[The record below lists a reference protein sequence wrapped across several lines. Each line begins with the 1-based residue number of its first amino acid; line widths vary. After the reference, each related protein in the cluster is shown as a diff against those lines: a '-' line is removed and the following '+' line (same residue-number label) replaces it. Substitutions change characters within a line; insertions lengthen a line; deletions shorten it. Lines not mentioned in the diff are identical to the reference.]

1 MQNSLLFVLFEKPLS
16 PFIFYFGV
24 IVDVTRHYY
33 MLVVAAIAFVIAAS
47 LVPSLF
53 AQPVDSPQ
61 FNITSTDAPVLTN
74 SSQNGIYSVEL
85 KWPEAIS
92 DVEGALQVEIVFNNA
107 SAPPPTSD
115 TIPEREPNATGSGD
129 VERAVTVPA
138 ILGGQP
144 IPIESYDMAI
154 YTPDGGKL
162 WEKLDQPG
170 QGGRATQRIELNS
183 NNYTGPV
190 KIAISDIRQS
200 GSSGTSTTGADNT
213 DSVTFNANIARN
225 IPEFPVVPLLLAIGI
240 ITAIAIQRQRQR
252 IM

>member
-1 MQNSLLFVLFEKPLS
+1 M
-16 PFIFYFGV
+16 

-33 MLVVAAIAFVIAAS
+33 MLGVAGIAFVIAAS

-53 AQPVDSPQ
+53 AQQVDSPQ

-74 SSQNGIYSVEL
+74 ASKNGVYSVEL
-85 KWPEAIS
+85 KWPEVVS
-92 DVEGALQVEIVFNNA
+92 DAEGALQVEIVFNNA
-107 SAPPPTSD
+107 SAPQPTSD
-115 TIPEREPNATGSGD
+115 TIPQREPNASGSGD
-129 VERAVTVPA
+129 VETAVTVPA

-144 IPIESYDMAI
+144 IPVESYDMAI
-154 YTPDGGKL
+154 YTPDGRKL

-183 NNYTGPV
+183 NYTGPV
-190 KIAISDIRQS
+190 TIGISDIRQS
-200 GSSGTSTTGADNT
+200 GSTGMSTTGADNT
-213 DSVTFNANIARN
+213 DSVSFNANVTRA

-240 ITAIAIQRQRQR
+240 ITAIAIQRQRQW

>member
-1 MQNSLLFVLFEKPLS
+1 MLFEKPLS

-33 MLVVAAIAFVIAAS
+33 MLGVAAIAFVIAAS

-85 KWPEAIS
+85 KWPEVIS
-92 DVEGALQVEIVFNNA
+92 DAEAALQVEIVFNNA

-129 VERAVTVPA
+129 IEGAVTVPA

-144 IPIESYDMAI
+144 IPIESYDVAI
-154 YTPDGGKL
+154 YTPDGRKL

-183 NNYTGPV
+183 DYTGPV
-190 KIAISDIRQS
+190 KIAISDIKQS
-200 GSSGTSTTGADNT
+200 GSAGASTTGAGNT
-213 DSVTFNANIARN
+213 DSVSFNANVTRA